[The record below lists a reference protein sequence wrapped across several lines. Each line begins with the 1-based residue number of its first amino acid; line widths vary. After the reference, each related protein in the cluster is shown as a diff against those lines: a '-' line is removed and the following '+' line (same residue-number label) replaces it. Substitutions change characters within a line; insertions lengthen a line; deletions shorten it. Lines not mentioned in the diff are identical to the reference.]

1 MNLPT
6 ATASYHQRTDGNTNP
21 QEENFTRQDEQ
32 QIRNRSQSAGDNLTL
47 ICLRPQQAIII
58 VLMGPSY
65 HEEGKPPQCGFRP
78 GSTQTGLYKH
88 RRWLEA

>member
-58 VLMGPSY
+58 VLMGPHTTKKKSRLNVVSDQVR
-65 HEEGKPPQCGFRP
+65 HKPVCT
-78 GSTQTGLYKH
+78 STEDG
-88 RRWLEA
+88 